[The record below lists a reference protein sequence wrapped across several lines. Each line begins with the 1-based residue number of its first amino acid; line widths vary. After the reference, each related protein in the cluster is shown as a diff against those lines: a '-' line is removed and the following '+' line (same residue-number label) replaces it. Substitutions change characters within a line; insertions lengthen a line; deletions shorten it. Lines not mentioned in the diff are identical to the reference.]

1 MECNT
6 NPNEAK
12 LSKFIFSTSNAN
24 VPGLASIAAHLLNNG
39 YANTQSFLASPASL
53 YVALE
58 VLARGAKGETLN
70 EIEGVLGN
78 ADSRRET
85 CARLFEEHPE
95 YVPEDYSLNIA
106 ASVWA
111 NKLTAPLCPDFPP
124 SNSKCK
130 RASR

>member
-70 EIEGVLGN
+70 EIEGGTGE
-78 ADSRRET
+78 RR
-85 CARLFEEHPE
+85 
-95 YVPEDYSLNIA
+95 
-106 ASVWA
+106 
-111 NKLTAPLCPDFPP
+111 LTAGNMR
-124 SNSKCK
+124 STI
-130 RASR
+130 